1 MKKLILI
8 NILISFLIFMS
19 CNNSNEVEETK
30 VNKVIS
36 NPDEKKSISDNTNDL
51 TLLET
56 GKSFAVQ
63 TKEVLAKNLLNAINT
78 KGTEHALSFCNE
90 KAYPLTDS
98 MASVLNAQIKRVSDK
113 TRNPKNL
120 ANKEESAYIKKSKE
134 LLAKGESIKP
144 EMAEING
151 KLVGYYPILTNKMCL
166 QCHGDPNTE
175 VLTNTLLQIEKLYPN
190 DKAVGYK
197 INELRGIWVVEMN
210 KK

>member
-19 CNNSNEVEETK
+19 CNNSNEVKETK

-36 NPDEKKSISDNTNDL
+36 NQDEKKSISENTNDL

-56 GKSFAVQ
+56 GQSFAVQ
-63 TKEVLAKNLLNAINT
+63 TQEILAKNLLNAINT

-98 MASVLNAQIKRVSDK
+98 MALVVNAHIKRVSDK

-134 LLAKGESIKP
+134 LLAKGENIKP
-144 EMAEING
+144 EITEIDG
-151 KLVGYYPILTNKMCL
+151 KSVGYYPIITNKMCM
-166 QCHGDPNTE
+166 QCHGNPNTE
-175 VLTNTLLQIEKLYPN
+175 ILTNTRSKIKNLYPN